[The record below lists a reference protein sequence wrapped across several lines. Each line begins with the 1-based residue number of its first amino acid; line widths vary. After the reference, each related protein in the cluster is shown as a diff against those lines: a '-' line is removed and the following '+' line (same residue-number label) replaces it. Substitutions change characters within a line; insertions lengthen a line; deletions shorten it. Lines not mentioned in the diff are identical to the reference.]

1 MLDWFLKMSEKI
13 ELKEKLAAVDQNVRE
28 LWDAMDP
35 DQQKALK
42 GEYFILNRYIS
53 NVKGQKKEIQEHF
66 VLTVNEYFNKHWN
79 TLQKHP
85 KMLWLLLCM
94 CSYDKE
100 KVFFHEWLGFKKKE
114 TGNSKKIK
122 FLAELYPTQKMDEIE
137 LRAKLFTDKDMKELA
152 RKYGMDESSI
162 AKKLK

>member
-1 MLDWFLKMSEKI
+1 MSEKL
-13 ELKEKLAAVDQNVRE
+13 ELKEKLAAIDLGAKS
-28 LWDAMDP
+28 LWDDVNE
-35 DQQKALK
+35 DERKRIK
-42 GEYFILNRYIS
+42 GEFFILNRYIS
-53 NVKGQKKEIQEHF
+53 SVKSNNRDVAEHY
-66 VLTVNEYFNKHWN
+66 VLAVNEYFNKHWN

-137 LRAKLFTDKDMKELA
+137 LMAKLFTDKDMKELA